1 MSPELITA
9 LVAGPLGAIAI
20 KLFDWVRDWTKGRMD
35 QAHKVQKRLDAEVRR
50 RREAESAYHSVRI
63 AAIRGGVPADQIANL
78 PDTPAGE

>member
-9 LVAGPLGAIAI
+9 LVSLVGGGIGVKIIDWIIA
-20 KLFDWVRDWTKGRMD
+20 WTKGRMD
-35 QAHKVQKRLDAEVRR
+35 QAQKVQKRLDAETRR

-63 AAIRGGVPADQIANL
+63 TAIKAGVPVAEIANL